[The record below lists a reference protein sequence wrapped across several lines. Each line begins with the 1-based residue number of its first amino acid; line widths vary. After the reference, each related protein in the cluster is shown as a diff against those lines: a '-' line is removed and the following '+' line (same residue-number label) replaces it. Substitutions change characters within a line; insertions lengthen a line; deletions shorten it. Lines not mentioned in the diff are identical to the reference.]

1 LVELPDVDFEL
12 IEDDDE
18 EVKGVTG
25 VEQVYDESSDDF
37 DEETVQWMKT
47 NQNQ

>member
-12 IEDDDE
+12 IEDDGE
-18 EVKGVTG
+18 EVKG

-37 DEETVQWMKT
+37 DEETILWLKT